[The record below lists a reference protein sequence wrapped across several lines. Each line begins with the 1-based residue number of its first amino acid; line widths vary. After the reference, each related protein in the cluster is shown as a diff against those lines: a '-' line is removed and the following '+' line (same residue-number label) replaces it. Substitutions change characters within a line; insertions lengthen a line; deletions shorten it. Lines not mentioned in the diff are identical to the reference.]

1 MDFRSEAYF
10 STVFANHDA
19 WTAYLDQ
26 HSGELLILVLLAILM
41 TTLIIIVPQLLRAH
55 LRRSEMVHQEHM
67 RALENGLPVENID
80 DASVAAG
87 RTAMLVPMVV
97 MICAGTV
104 TCFLIAYKSESAFSI
119 GLAVWA
125 VSGVVSLAAITGGV
139 ALIGRLAQLK
149 SGESEEEYSE
159 HPLQGPPE

>member
-1 MDFRSEAYF
+1 MPPENDL
-10 STVFANHDA
+10 
-19 WTAYLDQ
+19 WKLYLDH
-26 HSGELLILVLLAILM
+26 HSSELLILLLLAILM
-41 TTLIIIVPQLLRAH
+41 ATLIIIVPQLLRSH
-55 LRRSEMVHQEHM
+55 LKSLEMIHQERM
-67 RALENGLPVENID
+67 RALENGFPLPDAD

-104 TCFLIAYKSESAFSI
+104 TCFLIAYKSESNFAIALS
-119 GLAVWA
+119 VWA

-149 SGESEEEYSE
+149 NGVEDEEEGNPME
-159 HPLQGPPE
+159 GPVK